1 MSFLARVSYTAD
13 GTTPTFSFSF
23 SYIAKSHVKAYVD
36 NVEDTG
42 ITFPTDSS
50 ITLSSTPANGA
61 VVLIQRVTPTDARL
75 VDFQDGSVLTSA
87 DLDQSADQNF
97 NIAQETKDEVQSK
110 LGTDASDRFDANNK
124 RIINVANPVDN
135 QDAVTKY
142 YLENT
147 WLSTS
152 DKANITTLGGISD
165 LGTLASNSANV
176 TTVANNIAS
185 VNTVATDI
193 SKVITVAN
201 DLNEAVAEID
211 TVATNITNVN
221 NVGNNITNVNT
232 VATNISDVNAF
243 GNTYKISA
251 SEPSSPTEGMLW
263 WDSTN
268 DVMKVYSGSS
278 FQNAGSSVNG
288 TSQRNTFTATANQTV
303 FSGNDTYGVA
313 LVFDNNYLDVF
324 LNGVKLVEGSS
335 NDYTVSGGNQITLTA
350 GASAGDIL
358 QTISYGTFD
367 IASFSAT
374 AVTSDTL
381 AVARG
386 GTGLTTSDLTG
397 NAGKAVL
404 VNSSENGYE
413 LQNASSAEVYGF
425 EKYFSPSTINV
436 SVTASGGIFYIAGVA
451 QDTLE
456 LLEGNTYV
464 FSYPSAHPFALST
477 TANGSHGGG
486 SEYTTG
492 VTRDTG
498 ANTLTYV
505 VPSGAPQLYYYCT
518 SHSNMGGTANTN
530 VPANNALRVRT
541 TNQGVDNIT
550 ASQYANF
557 DDVLFSASGFTFSLS
572 NGELIATI

>member
-97 NIAQETKDEVQSK
+97 NIAQETKDEVASK
-110 LGTDASDRFDANNK
+110 LGLDASDRYDAGNK
-124 RIINVANPVDN
+124 RIINVANPTDN

-147 WLSTS
+147 WLSTAN
-152 DKANITTLGGISD
+152 KTALTTLQNNITAITNVN
-165 LGTLASNSANV
+165 SNSSNINSV
-176 TTVANNIAS
+176 NSNESNINLVAGSIGS
-185 VNTVATDI
+185 VNTVASNIND
-193 SKVITVAN
+193 VIAVANDLSEAVSEVETVAN
-201 DLNEAVAEID
+201 DLNEATSEIEVVAN
-211 TVATNITNVN
+211 NIANVN
-221 NVGNNITNVNT
+221 TVGNNISSVNTLAGISNLNNLADAHSNITVVGNNISNVNSF
-232 VATNISDVNAF
+232 A
-243 GNTYKISA
+243 NTYKISA
-251 SEPSSPTEGMLW
+251 TAPSSPIEGMLW

-268 DVMKVYSGSS
+268 DIMKVYSGSS

-374 AVTSDTL
+374 AITSDTL
-381 AVARG
+381 PVARG
-386 GTGLTTSDLTG
+386 GTGLTSSNLTG
-397 NAGKAVL
+397 NATKALV
-404 VNSSENGYE
+404 VNSAENAFE
-413 LQNASSAEVYGF
+413 LANASSAEIYGF
-425 EKYFSPSTINV
+425 VISDTDSD
-436 SVTASGGIFYIAGVA
+436 GVN
-451 QDTLE
+451 DTLQ
-456 LLEGNTYV
+456 V
-464 FSYPSAHPFALST
+464 I
-477 TANGSHGGG
+477 
-486 SEYTTG
+486 
-492 VTRDTG
+492 
-498 ANTLTYV
+498 
-505 VPSGAPQLYYYCT
+505 
-518 SHSNMGGTANTN
+518 
-530 VPANNALRVRT
+530 T
-541 TNQGVDNIT
+541 TNGGNDNIS
-550 ASQYANF
+550 ASTYASF
-557 DDVLFSASGFTFSLS
+557 DDVVYASTGFSWSLNS
-572 NGELIATI
+572 NGHLIATI

>member
-1 MSFLARVSYTAD
+1 MPTYYAQVSYT
-13 GTTPTFSFSF
+13 GNGSTTTYAITFNFLDST
-23 SYIAKSHVKAYVD
+23 HVKAFID
-36 NVEDTG
+36 GVETTAFT
-42 ITFPTDSS
+42 ISSSNLTFT
-50 ITLSSTPANGA
+50 TAPANNA
-61 VVLIQRVTPTDARL
+61 SIRIERQTPIDARL
-75 VDFQDGSVLTSA
+75 VDFTDGSVLTES
-87 DLDQSADQNF
+87 DLDKSADQNF
-97 NIAQETKDEVQSK
+97 YVAQEITDDSLSTMKIGTDDKFDGQSK
-110 LGTDASDRFDANNK
+110 VIKDL
-124 RIINVANPVDN
+124 ANPVND

-185 VNTVATDI
+185 VNAVATDI
-193 SKVITVAN
+193 SKVITVAD

-221 NVGNNITNVNT
+221 NVGNNITNVN
-232 VATNISDVNAF
+232 VVGNNISDVNAF

-251 SEPSSPTEGMLW
+251 TAPSSPTEGMLW

-288 TSQRNTFTATANQTV
+288 TSQRNTFTATASQTV
-303 FSGNDTYGVA
+303 FSGNDDYGVG

-335 NDYTVSGGNQITLTA
+335 NDYTVSGGNQITLTS

-381 AVARG
+381 PVARG
-386 GTGLTTSDLTG
+386 GTGLTSSNLTG
-397 NAGKAVL
+397 NATKALV
-404 VNSSENGYE
+404 VNSAENAFE
-413 LQNASSAEVYGF
+413 LANASSAEIYGF
-425 EKYFSPSTINV
+425 VLTDTDSD
-436 SVTASGGIFYIAGVA
+436 GVV
-451 QDTLE
+451 DTLQ
-456 LLEGNTYV
+456 
-464 FSYPSAHPFALST
+464 
-477 TANGSHGGG
+477 
-486 SEYTTG
+486 
-492 VTRDTG
+492 VT
-498 ANTLTYV
+498 
-505 VPSGAPQLYYYCT
+505 
-518 SHSNMGGTANTN
+518 
-530 VPANNALRVRT
+530 T
-541 TNQGVDNIT
+541 TNGGNDNIS
-550 ASQYANF
+550 ASTYASF
-557 DDVLFSASGFTFSLS
+557 DDVVYASTGFTWSLNS
-572 NGELIATI
+572 SGHLIATI